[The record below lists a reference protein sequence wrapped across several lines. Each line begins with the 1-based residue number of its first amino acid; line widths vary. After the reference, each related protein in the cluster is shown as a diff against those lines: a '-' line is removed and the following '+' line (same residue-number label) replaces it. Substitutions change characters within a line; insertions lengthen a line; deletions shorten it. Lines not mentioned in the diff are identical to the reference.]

1 MPKIGIL
8 AIQGDVQEHTLV
20 LNQIGIEV
28 VEVRLPDE
36 LDDLDDVPHISQG
49 FSVVIGD
56 SGDLTDDAIFKHIDP
71 DCGSR
76 EMAEEISE
84 ERDFWFHQNIGDKNT
99 VFQVEI

>member
-1 MPKIGIL
+1 MPEL
-8 AIQGDVQEHTLV
+8 CELV
-20 LNQIGIEV
+20 ESD
-28 VEVRLPDE
+28 EEEPSE

-56 SGDLTDDAIFKHIDP
+56 SGDLTDDAIFKHIEP
-71 DCGSR
+71 HCGSR